1 MKHKKL
7 IGTILSAVISL
18 SNFSVY
24 AGLTW
29 RGDSVSDAD
38 KMKNTNVYTDNSNEV
53 GEQS

>member
-1 MKHKKL
+1 MRHKRL
-7 IGTILSAVISL
+7 IGVLLSTIMAL

-29 RGDSVSDAD
+29 SGDNVYDAD